1 MGVIGLENG
10 KKRLDIRLG
19 GGPAGGKPS
28 GGMAFVQLFPEAEGD
43 LSGEPIVGSL
53 I

>member
-10 KKRLDIRLG
+10 KKCLDICLG
-19 GGPAGGKPS
+19 GGPTGGKPS
-28 GGMAFVQLFPEAEGD
+28 GGMAFVQLLPEANGD
-43 LSGEPIVGSL
+43 LSGEPMLGSL